1 MITTTQQQQQQQQQ
15 PPQQQPQPQPR
26 VQQQRQVH
34 PCEQQ
39 QPQQVAKSTPRIGD
53 AQEEQRVG
61 PDVVCHAEGPA
72 SVCTAAEREW
82 HQQLLQDAEAAVF
95 AEAAESD
102 PQEGQAEQSREEM
115 TRACAALGRQLV
127 ILSGNVRWAEEALDA
142 RTSEA
147 STDWGIQD
155 ISRWAQKASIVNM
168 SVKIQ

>member
-1 MITTTQQQQQQQQQ
+1 M
-15 PPQQQPQPQPR
+15 
-26 VQQQRQVH
+26 
-34 PCEQQ
+34 
-39 QPQQVAKSTPRIGD
+39 
-53 AQEEQRVG
+53 
-61 PDVVCHAEGPA
+61 VCHAEGPA
-72 SVCTAAEREW
+72 SVCTASEREW

-147 STDWGIQD
+147 STDWEDPRYLALKPKDQYCEHGCQNSACD
-155 ISRWAQKASIVNM
+155 TSLQVLLADAHAAMFCEAGRDFPFGGQPTRSIRV
-168 SVKIQ
+168 S